1 MGINAGGAVFGIR
14 KVEYGAPF
22 RGMFLGIAPMGY
34 TCRFGKGGA
43 RKGPAVWPRVTSF
56 SKFLSMT
63 NGLLLAQGRLEY
75 SLGALG
81 PE

>member
-1 MGINAGGAVFGIR
+1 MVRHSEEF
-14 KVEYGAPF
+14 
-22 RGMFLGIAPMGY
+22 FLGIAPMGY

-43 RKGPAVWPRVTSF
+43 RKGPAVWPSVTSF
-56 SKFLSMT
+56 SRFLSMT

-75 SLGALG
+75 SLGGLG